1 MKNIF
6 KKSVVAAG
14 LSAVLLSTAGCS
26 DFLDQEVPGAVTAD
40 VFYETEE
47 EALQATTAIYDGLTA
62 HYNSVW
68 ASSYLLRTLLS
79 DESNAG
85 GSGFGDQPAYQSL
98 DDYTFDAS
106 NDVVEGV
113 WRITYNAIFNANR
126 VINRVEP
133 TTELRERLIAEAKV
147 LRAYAYLD
155 LVSLWGPV
163 PIVLDNLD
171 PGEWSSTIRNP
182 VEEVYAQIEQDLK
195 EAIEVLP
202 VKSGYGPSNLFRVTQ
217 GTAQALL
224 GKAYLYQE
232 RWAEA
237 AAMFDLVITSGE
249 YGLEPSVGAVFSPAG
264 EFGQESV
271 FELSYNPTEG
281 YDWGSFPWDWRP
293 ESNIH
298 IQLMGPRADYY
309 TKAPED
315 SLIGGWGFNTPRE
328 ELFLEFVESGEIEGE
343 RYWATIM
350 TEEQLIEL
358 GGNWTAPDAYDYE
371 GFFQRKYGTYV
382 TQSQS
387 GVTELNYGTNWRLI
401 RYADVL
407 LMAAEANFRAGDEA
421 QALLY
426 LNMVRE
432 RSELEPVSA
441 TGEALFQAIV
451 DERELELAFEGFRFI
466 DLVRWG
472 LAEEELG
479 HLGFEAG
486 KNELLP
492 IPVLDVT
499 AYGLE
504 QNPGF

>member
-6 KKSVVAAG
+6 KKSAVAG
-14 LSAVLLSTAGCS
+14 LTALLLGTGGCS

-40 VFYETEE
+40 VFYETDE
-47 EALQATTAIYDGLTA
+47 EALQATTAIYDGMTA

-68 ASSYLLRTLLS
+68 ASSYLLRTLPS

-85 GSGFGDQPAYQSL
+85 GSGFGDQPAYQAL
-98 DDYTFDAS
+98 DDYTFDSS

-113 WRITYNAIFNANR
+113 WRLTYNTIFNANR

-133 TTELRERLIAEAKV
+133 TNALRERLVAEAKV

-163 PIVLDNLD
+163 LIVLDDL
-171 PGEWSSTIRNP
+171 PPAEWSSTGRDA
-182 VEEVYAQIEQDLK
+182 VADVYAQIEQDLR

-202 VKSGYGPSNLFRVTQ
+202 VKSGYSADDQFRVSK

-224 GKAYLYQE
+224 GKAHLYQE
-232 RWAEA
+232 EWNEA
-237 AAMFDLVITSGE
+237 ATVFDAVITSGE
-249 YGLEPSVGAVFSPAG
+249 YGLEPSVGAVFSPEG
-264 EFGQESV
+264 EFGQESL
-271 FELSYNPTEG
+271 FELSYNASEG
-281 YDWGSFPWDWRP
+281 YDWGNFPWDWRP

-298 IQLMGPRADYY
+298 VQLMGPRSDYY

-328 ELFLEFVESGEIEGE
+328 ELYLEFVESGEVGGE
-343 RYWATIM
+343 RYWATLM
-350 TEEQLIEL
+350 TEAELIAM

-371 GFFQRKYGTYV
+371 GFFQRKYATYT
-382 TQSQS
+382 TQSRS

-407 LMAAEANFRAGDEA
+407 LMAAEANYRSGDIGQA
-421 QALLY
+421 QTY

-432 RSELEPVSA
+432 RSELEAIFP
-441 TGEALFQAIV
+441 TGDALFQAIV

-479 HLGFEAG
+479 ELGFDAG
-486 KNELLP
+486 THGVLP
-492 IPVLDVT
+492 IPVVDVRS
-499 AYGLE
+499 YGLE
-504 QNPGF
+504 QNPNY